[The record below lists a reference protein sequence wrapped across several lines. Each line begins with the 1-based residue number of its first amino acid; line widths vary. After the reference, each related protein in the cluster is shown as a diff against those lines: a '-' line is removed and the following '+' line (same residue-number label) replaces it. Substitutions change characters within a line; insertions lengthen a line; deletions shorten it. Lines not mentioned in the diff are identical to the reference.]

1 MLLHPNS
8 GKLVQGKVDK
18 DLRIDTL
25 LPSSIERFPWA
36 GHLGLRMLPQV
47 VEEIDSAATTLV
59 FTNTRSQSEIWY
71 QAILGA
77 RPDWAGLIA
86 LHHGSL
92 SREVRDWVEMGLK
105 QGALKTVV
113 CTSSLDLGV
122 DFLPVERVLQIGSP
136 KGVARLMQRVFQ
148 EHRYFETP
156 FTVNNRPGGGGT
168 IAPHLAQRRGHV
180 GLRAVVLKLPG
191 QTRIVRIDAH
201 AQRRAPLPH
210 PTHQP
215 ISKMP
220 AQRPTPDRRVPRD
233 SVAGPCRTRES
244 AARSNTWGGTS
255 SSIKPTSRA

>member
-1 MLLHPNS
+1 MDARTDRLGAIGHLGQSAARADVLLHPNS

-105 QGALKTVV
+105 QGALKAVV

-122 DFLPVERVLQIGSP
+122 DFPPGRA
-136 KGVARLMQRVFQ
+136 GVADRL
-148 EHRYFETP
+148 
-156 FTVNNRPGGGGT
+156 
-168 IAPHLAQRRGHV
+168 A
-180 GLRAVVLKLPG
+180 
-191 QTRIVRIDAH
+191 
-201 AQRRAPLPH
+201 
-210 PTHQP
+210 
-215 ISKMP
+215 
-220 AQRPTPDRRVPRD
+220 
-233 SVAGPCRTRES
+233 
-244 AARSNTWGGTS
+244 
-255 SSIKPTSRA
+255 